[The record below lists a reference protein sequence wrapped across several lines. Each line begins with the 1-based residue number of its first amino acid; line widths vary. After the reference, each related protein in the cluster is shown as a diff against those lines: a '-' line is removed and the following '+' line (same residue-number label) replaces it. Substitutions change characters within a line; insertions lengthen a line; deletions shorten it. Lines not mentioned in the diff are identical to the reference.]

1 MVPLRL
7 LVVARWFPAVDD
19 PVRGSFVADQ
29 VAALSA
35 TGAVEPVV
43 ASFEFARLNRHAER
57 QEREREAVHERFAT
71 AVAGRPDATTP
82 GGWTRVAGTWPL
94 LADIPVARLPVAS
107 GPDDAPWRED
117 DDHRAVLE
125 PFASS
130 LAARWGAIDLVH
142 AHAGYPDG
150 AAARAVAEPGG
161 RPYVITEHA
170 SRIAELLG
178 DPEVRRRY
186 AAALRGAA
194 RVVTVS
200 ETLASELRREIPEL
214 APAVS
219 GRLVVIPNAVPLELF
234 RPGDPSARRPAE
246 LLYVGTRKPEK
257 GIATLLQA
265 FGRVRAVRADATL
278 RLIGRAPT
286 GEDESRW
293 RAMAGELGIDDA
305 VAFEPDTDRAGVA
318 EAMRRATLFVHP
330 SRRETFGVVA
340 VEALASGLPVV
351 ATRSGGVD
359 EILGSDP
366 GAFGA
371 LVQVDDVE
379 GLAASI
385 LEVLGRSATF
395 DPAVLRASVEGR
407 FASYAVAR
415 RLLHLYAE
423 VLDEASGTS
432 AGNGTSTGSGASAP
446 RGTSAPRGV
455 SAGSATASAR
465 GSSDAASGSS
475 APRGTSAGSGTA
487 APDSSRPAAPVLIAG
502 FNRVRAARLLAP
514 LPGALLARLT
524 LVTSEV
530 PGDQAL
536 PDGIGRV
543 LALDLNAGYV
553 AALDDARRPRP
564 QPVAR
569 VLLRRVRWAT
579 SGRPGTPPPDPDVP
593 ARVAGVNA
601 RQFELRLETAA
612 EGIVAELERLV
623 ATTPVP
629 AGHGPGSYV
638 AEESARP
645 DLVCLDGYDVVAAE
659 DALERGLARLA
670 PGAIRWL
677 ADRWAASVTP
687 EAG

>member
-1 MVPLRL
+1 VVPLRV

-43 ASFEFARLNRHAER
+43 ASFEFARLSRHAER
-57 QEREREAVHERFAT
+57 QEPEREAVHDRFAA
-71 AVAGRPDATTP
+71 AVAGRPDATTR
-82 GGWTRVAGTWPL
+82 GGWTRVAGTWPS
-94 LADIPVARLPVAS
+94 LANIPVARLPVAS

-125 PFASS
+125 PFTSS

-142 AHAGYPDG
+142 AHAGFPDG
-150 AAARAVAEPGG
+150 AAARAVAERGG

-293 RAMAGELGIDDA
+293 RAMAGELGIGDA
-305 VAFEPDTDRAGVA
+305 LAFEPDTDRAGVA
-318 EAMRRATLFVHP
+318 EAMRRAALFVHP

-407 FASYAVAR
+407 FAADAVAR

-423 VLDEASGTS
+423 VLDEASGTL
-432 AGNGTSTGSGASAP
+432 AGNGTSTGRGA
-446 RGTSAPRGV
+446 
-455 SAGSATASAR
+455 
-465 GSSDAASGSS
+465 S

-487 APDSSRPAAPVLIAG
+487 GPDSSRPAAPVLIAG

-514 LPGALLARLT
+514 LPGALLAHLT

-530 PGDQAL
+530 PGDQPL

-579 SGRPGTPPPDPDVP
+579 SGRPGTPPPDPDAP
-593 ARVAGVNA
+593 ARVAAVNA

-612 EGIVAELERLV
+612 EGIAAELERLV

-629 AGHGPGSYV
+629 AGHGPDSYV

-659 DALERGLARLA
+659 AALERGLARLA